1 MPTKPLN
8 RLMFI
13 QGRLCFFCKQALPT
27 TEASVEHLLA
37 KSNGGNNS
45 DENCV
50 ACCKSL
56 NTLFGSMSLREK
68 FQVVLNQKGQ
78 FKCPKNVGTVK
89 TAAPLNDPSA
99 VISQTKSKATPKTPS
114 KAAPKTPPKTPPV
127 VETKN
132 SKLAF
137 VIANLKR
144 RGNSKPR
151 SIKTLTSALA
161 SLYPKDMPEE
171 ELASLFQQLQ
181 STGQVIVT
189 EDKVMYAF

>member
-68 FQVVLNQKGQ
+68 FQVCVNQKGHL
-78 FKCPKNVGTVK
+78 KRPKNVGPCK

-99 VISQTKSKATPKTPS
+99 VISQTKSKATPKTP
-114 KAAPKTPPKTPPV
+114 PKTPPKAAPV

>member
-78 FKCPKNVGTVK
+78 FNKCPKNVGTVK
-89 TAAPLNDPSA
+89 TAAPLNDPPA

-114 KAAPKTPPKTPPV
+114 KAAPV

>member
-1 MPTKPLN
+1 MP
-8 RLMFI
+8 
-13 QGRLCFFCKQALPT
+13 
-27 TEASVEHLLA
+27 
-37 KSNGGNNS
+37 
-45 DENCV
+45 
-50 ACCKSL
+50 
-56 NTLFGSMSLREK
+56 
-68 FQVVLNQKGQ
+68 QKCGA
-78 FKCPKNVGTVK
+78 VK
-89 TAAPLNDPSA
+89 TALPLNDPPA

-114 KAAPKTPPKTPPV
+114 KAAPKRPPKAAPKRPPKAAPV

-151 SIKTLTSALA
+151 SIKTLTSTLA